1 MNKFLDDS
9 GTNISDGTAVIY
21 AATIGA
27 ANLEASMPVKTNA
40 TKQLVS
46 TKLDISDV
54 NNLQTTLNNTISNPF
69 AGELSAHSYVAT
81 QGNPNKRI
89 RVTEDTITSD
99 NGAVIAMN
107 TANTINLQATSVLVN
122 GTVLP
127 SAANQT
133 LNITFNSVTT
143 SNIQSGT
150 TGVNIAGNT
159 VLTGNLNVTGTI
171 SGFTNITNPTVS
183 ITANNSIVLDCVTS
197 VLGLTG
203 NDVSINGTNTNP
215 LATSI
220 MFNGKSQFNNSLNVL
235 GPLVTSGDATFN
247 FGVVQMNGSTVN
259 ILNSGTTTIN
269 PTGALTLKAF
279 NCTGALAMRTNK
291 ITGLGTPTADP
302 DAANKEYVDDQKGV
316 TSVYTTSTLPTAVGK
331 TGQIVYVSNEGN
343 MAFSNNTTWIRMIN
357 STAGWVQP
365 SMTSTTTPAP
375 FIVTNNSTEAPW
387 VPWKGFDGVLTA
399 TGNWWH
405 TVTGAFSASGAYIG
419 PATGKAGVPNQGT
432 WLVLEMDR
440 SIPIRRYQL
449 YPRFDNTSGSAKS
462 WHIIYSVDGVTYSV
476 ADTKVTQ
483 TMTPGTPVDVTFASP
498 ISAKYWGVQVYESQ
512 DSYMIIQ
519 ELRFI
524 V

>member
-150 TGVNIAGNT
+150 TGVNI
-159 VLTGNLNVTGTI
+159 
-171 SGFTNITNPTVS
+171 
-183 ITANNSIVLDCVTS
+183 
-197 VLGLTG
+197 
-203 NDVSINGTNTNP
+203 
-215 LATSI
+215 
-220 MFNGKSQFNNSLNVL
+220 
-235 GPLVTSGDATFN
+235 
-247 FGVVQMNGSTVN
+247 FG
-259 ILNSGTTTIN
+259 
-269 PTGALTLKAF
+269 
-279 NCTGALAMRTNK
+279 
-291 ITGLGTPTADP
+291 
-302 DAANKEYVDDQKGV
+302 
-316 TSVYTTSTLPTAVGK
+316 
-331 TGQIVYVSNEGN
+331 
-343 MAFSNNTTWIRMIN
+343 
-357 STAGWVQP
+357 
-365 SMTSTTTPAP
+365 
-375 FIVTNNSTEAPW
+375 
-387 VPWKGFDGVLTA
+387 
-399 TGNWWH
+399 
-405 TVTGAFSASGAYIG
+405 
-419 PATGKAGVPNQGT
+419 
-432 WLVLEMDR
+432 
-440 SIPIRRYQL
+440 
-449 YPRFDNTSGSAKS
+449 
-462 WHIIYSVDGVTYSV
+462 
-476 ADTKVTQ
+476 
-483 TMTPGTPVDVTFASP
+483 
-498 ISAKYWGVQVYESQ
+498 
-512 DSYMIIQ
+512 
-519 ELRFI
+519 
-524 V
+524 